1 MLIDQETE
9 TLLFKQNGTW
19 IKKTFALYTQTDP
32 LNTANSHSPHGEH
45 RHNWAR
51 YSTQSNRT
59 TGTETKKNGHAC
71 HKGKHFFPVATHPQT
86 CEKGHGRQKQ
96 YSLQKYIN
104 STREY
109 QLNNKNCVW
118 LRHALERTSVGRQD
132 GLFKTFLRLV
142 NPHN

>member
-1 MLIDQETE
+1 MQCKLNVRNQVT
-9 TLLFKQNGTW
+9 
-19 IKKTFALYTQTDP
+19 KTFALYTQTDP
-32 LNTANSHSPHGEH
+32 LNTENSHSPHGEH

-51 YSTQSNRT
+51 HSTQSNRT

-86 CEKGHGRQKQ
+86 CENGHGRQKQ
-96 YSLQKYIN
+96 HSIQKYIN

-109 QLNNKNCVW
+109 QLKNKIVSDSGTPWNVHLSEDKMGC
-118 LRHALERTSVGRQD
+118 LKR
-132 GLFKTFLRLV
+132 FLRLV